1 MSEPVVPRTISAL
14 HDLSCNLWWSWHIE
28 ARDLFKYTDRFLWKS
43 TGHNP
48 VKFLRRIAP
57 YQLVAAAQN
66 PAFLEKYHAVMTD
79 FSNCMSSSDSWFNTA
94 YPHLKG
100 NVIAY
105 FSPEFA
111 IHSSLPFYA
120 GGLGVLAGD
129 YCKEASDLGLPVV
142 GVGFMYP
149 KGYFLQHISV
159 DGWQEEIYEQLDFD
173 DTPVRRI
180 CAGDRQPLKI
190 AVQLPSRSVQVA
202 VWQVDVGNVKLYL
215 LDCNNEENW
224 EIDRQ
229 LSSQL
234 YLADRETRLK
244 QEIVLGI
251 GGVRAL
257 RALGIKPTV
266 WHSNEGHSAF
276 MSLERVRELVE
287 QGATFLEAAMQV
299 QSATVFTT
307 HTPVPAGNDVFSL
320 DLIEKYFK
328 TYWPSLGLE
337 RDAFI
342 KLGLDETNGSF
353 SMTVL
358 GMRMSGQ
365 CNGVSLLHGGVCR
378 RMWHL
383 LWPDVNEDSV
393 PISHITNGVH
403 LPTWVGHRMSMLF
416 SKHLGQD
423 WLTRQDDPD
432 FWKRIEDIPDEE
444 IWGVHRWLKN
454 KLISRMQNRA
464 RTRWAED
471 HVDPSQVLAMGG
483 LFDPDVLTIGFCRRF
498 TGYKRAT
505 LVLSDIE
512 RLKRLLHD
520 PLKPM
525 QIIFAGK
532 AHPNDEHGKHLIQE
546 IYRLA
551 KRPEFGG
558 RLALVENYDMHMS
571 RYLVQ
576 GVDVWLNT
584 PRPLQEACGTSGQ
597 KAAANGVLHLSVLDG
612 WWYEG
617 FNGANGWAIHND
629 VDPLGD
635 SPSRDRED
643 ADDLYRLLQ
652 EKVIPFYYDRNINGV
667 PSQWVKMI
675 KETIRSNLPLFSA
688 RRMVKEYT
696 KQMYLSVMLADQTDA
711 TLAPVPEQGGHRH

>member
-1 MSEPVVPRTISAL
+1 LWQAALQAPVVPKAIQGL
-14 HDLSCNLWWSWHIE
+14 HDLSCNLWWSWNNE
-28 ARDLFKYTDRFLWKS
+28 ARDLFKYLDRFLWKS

-48 VKFLRRIAP
+48 VKLLRRIAP
-57 YQLVAAAQN
+57 HQLVAAAQN
-66 PAFLEKYHAVMTD
+66 PTFLAKYHAVMTD
-79 FSNCMSSSDSWFNTA
+79 FSNCMASQYSWFNTE

-105 FSPEFA
+105 FSPEYA
-111 IHSSLPFYA
+111 IHNSLPFYA
-120 GGLGVLAGD
+120 GGLGILAGD

-142 GVGFMYP
+142 GIGFMYP
-149 KGYFLQHISV
+149 KGYFHQHISA

-173 DTPVRRI
+173 DAPVRRVS
-180 CAGDRQPLKI
+180 AADGQPLKI
-190 AVQLPSRSVQVA
+190 AVQLPDRQVQVA
-202 VWQVDVGNVKLYL
+202 ICQVDVGTVRLYL
-215 LDCNNEENW
+215 LDCNNEENC

-244 QEIVLGI
+244 QEMVLGI

-257 RALGIKPTV
+257 RALGIRPTV

-276 MSLERVRELVE
+276 MTLERIREFVE
-287 QGATFLEAAMQV
+287 QGADFLEAAMQV
-299 QSATVFTT
+299 QSSTIFTT

-320 DLIEKYFK
+320 DLMEKYFQN
-328 TYWPSLGLE
+328 YWQSLGLK
-337 RDAFI
+337 RDSFI

-358 GMRMSGQ
+358 GMRMSGK
-365 CNGVSLLHGGVCR
+365 CNGVSQLHGGVCR
-378 RMWHL
+378 RMWHS
-383 LWPDVNEDSV
+383 LWPDVNEDNV
-393 PISHITNGVH
+393 PISHVTNGVH
-403 LPTWVGHRMSMLF
+403 LPTWVAQRLDRLF

-423 WLTRQDDPD
+423 WLMRQDEPD
-432 FWKRIEDIPDEE
+432 FWKRIVEIPDEE
-444 IWGVHRWLKN
+444 IWSVRRWLKS
-454 KLISRMQNRA
+454 KLISNMQNRA
-464 RTRWAED
+464 RIRWDED
-471 HVDPSQVLAMGG
+471 HVDSSQVLAMGG
-483 LFDPDVLTIGFCRRF
+483 LFNPDVLTIGFCRRF

-505 LVLSDIE
+505 LILHDIE
-512 RLKRLLHD
+512 RLKHLLHD
-520 PLKPM
+520 PLKPV

-532 AHPNDEHGKHLIQE
+532 SHPNDEQGKHLIQE

-558 RLALVENYDMHMS
+558 RIAFVENYDMHMA

-597 KAAANGVLHLSVLDG
+597 KAAANGVLHLSILDG

-617 FNGANGWAIHND
+617 FNGANGWAIHNEA
-629 VDPLGD
+629 DPLLD
-635 SPSRDRED
+635 TPTRDKED

-652 EKVIPFYYDRNINGV
+652 EKVIPLYYDRDINGV

-675 KETIRSNLPLFSA
+675 KETIRSNLPPFSA

-696 KQMYLSVMLADQTDA
+696 EQLYLSAMLADRPDA
-711 TLAPVPEQGGHRH
+711 TPAPVH